1 MSSWNPDR
9 ELEVACRVGCLTNF
23 ERALEE
29 GANLDAD
36 GGSPLFIAIMKS
48 HRHIV
53 EELVRRNADVS
64 VFVTKTA
71 LKKLK
76 TPEEVVDALM
86 AGAPPP
92 VEEDLEE
99 PPDAVEE

>member
-1 MSSWNPDR
+1 MSEWNADR

-29 GANLDAD
+29 GGDVDAD
-36 GGSPLFIAIMKS
+36 GGSPLFIAIMNH

-53 EELVRRNADVS
+53 EALVQRDANVS
-64 VFVTKTA
+64 CFLTKTA

-76 TPEEVVDALM
+76 TTEQKINALM
-86 AGAPPP
+86 EGAPPP

-99 PPDAVEE
+99 PPDAED